1 MASSSLVVRISADIN
16 DFAKQLRQMTREVDE
31 AAKKVS
37 EVGKALSLSLT
48 LPLVAAGAAMAKLGM
63 EQQAAASKLDRQF
76 GASAEGVRKEIE
88 KMRQAVP
95 ATTTELMKM
104 ANQMNQF
111 GQGVGMA
118 APQAALFSG
127 EILKMAATLQ
137 AANPGTSMDQ
147 ATDALMRGLSGS
159 GKALLEFG
167 VKLNETQV
175 KQEAYHLGLLKIG
188 QDLTPLG
195 TALAT
200 YAILTERVGK
210 MQQETGAVQN
220 DAARQWAFLKTN
232 VVELAESVGVKL
244 LPAFVTLVQAGKD
257 LIDWLSQ
264 LSDGTIKSA
273 LYVAVFAAAI
283 GPTISLVAELTAGT
297 MKLYEAMKLLASGEA
312 LEKIVA
318 IFANPEVL
326 VGIAVLTAAL
336 YGLSKAWE
344 HFHTEAT
351 AIKPKIDLGPLANIQ
366 ALIAAANGKS
376 GATSFNPENPLQQ
389 FQKQA
394 GQITSAYDDAIKMG
408 AMLVQ
413 PFDAVVAL
421 NERALALYGQQADKL
436 GEMAQAA
443 RKVAIETKALID
455 AKNAAAALFNGFGSV
470 GAARSAVGSGAL
482 NPTQV
487 TLAAGAQAISDEN
500 QLRMREAALRA
511 KDTFDA
517 LRVATVNL
525 GERFK
530 QTAHDFATGMAE
542 FKKQWSSVS
551 GIKDSATAGLQAGV
565 ASILS
570 AMNPMALVFEAVGKV
585 MQGFQPL
592 IDNLMGP
599 LVAFGQILAE
609 IAGPVLRPVFQAL
622 KVFGIATAVV
632 GEVIFTVAGGI
643 AKAIGGLISAI
654 GAFIRKIP
662 FLGGIGKDIQNF
674 GNNISNLGTS
684 ALNTAKQLDRS
695 RIDLQN
701 LDFDSAASGLSNLSN
716 AANAA
721 AEAMTFVPQAFKIQL
736 ERYYAT
742 APIDNTYVAPPS
754 SPGGSYG
761 SPGGDASGGSGR
773 APTADAN
780 AVIMMDGKV
789 VGQMVWNR
797 VRSSAKRQF
806 GDAARIADVAVVH

>member
-408 AMLVQ
+408 DEAR
-413 PFDAVVAL
+413 PAIRCRRCI
-421 NERALALYGQQADKL
+421 ERAGARAVWPASRQA
-436 GEMAQAA
+436 
-443 RKVAIETKALID
+443 RR
-455 AKNAAAALFNGFGSV
+455 NG
-470 GAARSAVGSGAL
+470 
-482 NPTQV
+482 
-487 TLAAGAQAISDEN
+487 
-500 QLRMREAALRA
+500 
-511 KDTFDA
+511 
-517 LRVATVNL
+517 
-525 GERFK
+525 
-530 QTAHDFATGMAE
+530 
-542 FKKQWSSVS
+542 
-551 GIKDSATAGLQAGV
+551 
-565 ASILS
+565 
-570 AMNPMALVFEAVGKV
+570 
-585 MQGFQPL
+585 
-592 IDNLMGP
+592 
-599 LVAFGQILAE
+599 
-609 IAGPVLRPVFQAL
+609 
-622 KVFGIATAVV
+622 
-632 GEVIFTVAGGI
+632 AGGPKGRDRDEGPHRREECGRGAI
-643 AKAIGGLISAI
+643 QRVRLRRRSTIGGGQR
-654 GAFIRKIP
+654 GAEP
-662 FLGGIGKDIQNF
+662 NAGHSG
-674 GNNISNLGTS
+674 
-684 ALNTAKQLDRS
+684 S
-695 RIDLQN
+695 R
-701 LDFDSAASGLSNLSN
+701 
-716 AANAA
+716 
-721 AEAMTFVPQAFKIQL
+721 
-736 ERYYAT
+736 R
-742 APIDNTYVAPPS
+742 
-754 SPGGSYG
+754 PG
-761 SPGGDASGGSGR
+761 DQR
-773 APTADAN
+773 
-780 AVIMMDGKV
+780 
-789 VGQMVWNR
+789 
-797 VRSSAKRQF
+797 
-806 GDAARIADVAVVH
+806 